1 MMLDDRPFTPWTPLR
16 AIRGLFVPVR
26 RWSAGDV
33 ALSPAERYRRE
44 TELEEG
50 IRTLPAELRTVFE
63 LSYWHDLVHVEI
75 AEALGVPVGTVAA
88 RFSQATEKLRHV
100 LIADETV

>member
-1 MMLDDRPFTPWTPLR
+1 MLDARLSSWPSLR

-26 RWSAGDV
+26 RWSSGDV

-44 TELEEG
+44 TELEEA

-63 LSYWHDLVHVEI
+63 LSYWHDLKHGEI
-75 AEALGVPVGTVAA
+75 AEALGVPLDTVAS
-88 RFSQATEKLRHV
+88 RFSRAKQRLQHLLMVEEPA
-100 LIADETV
+100 